1 VVIVVGVLEEV
12 TLEFN
17 SSVVGSEKA
26 GIVIVFVVV
35 VGAPVAVVG
44 VVNR

>member
-1 VVIVVGVLEEV
+1 MVIGVLEEV
-12 TLEFN
+12 TLEFDC
-17 SSVVGSEKA
+17 SVVGSETA
-26 GIVIVFVVV
+26 GVVIVVVVV